1 MKKYY
6 AVILLVLFL
15 IYNLFKNFVIE
26 GLLYQIFMIGLIII
40 NGIILF
46 KYKDEIDYKKVVGVI
61 YFLAGFFSKNIFQ
74 CYFAFSNVI
83 IICVIESLRNKK
95 SNVPLIVME
104 VLLFL
109 VPAIIV
115 SHLFIGTR
123 YDKNF
128 MRNDISKDY
137 YYLCDNNVSS
147 YRFSGTANDS
157 YHYSIGKYYEIAR
170 IDNLIYIAYDERNE
184 VSQKE
189 YEEYIAEHECNNN
202 NN

>member
-26 GLLYQIFMIGLIII
+26 GLLYQIFMIGLIITNI
-40 NGIILF
+40 VILL
-46 KYKDEIDYKKVVGVI
+46 KYKDETSYKKTIGVI
-61 YFLAGFFSKNIFQ
+61 YFLAWVFSKNIFQ

-157 YHYSIGKYYEIAR
+157 YHYSIGKYYEIVK
-170 IDNLIYIAYDERNE
+170 INNLLYIAYDERNE

-189 YEEYIAEHECNNN
+189 YKKYIAEHKCNNN
-202 NN
+202 

>member
-26 GLLYQIFMIGLIII
+26 GLLYQIFMIGLIITNI
-40 NGIILF
+40 VILL
-46 KYKDEIDYKKVVGVI
+46 KYKDEISYKKTIGVI
-61 YFLAGFFSKNIFQ
+61 YFLAWVFSKNIFYF
-74 CYFAFSNVI
+74 YFAFSNVI

-157 YHYSIGKYYEIAR
+157 YHYSIGKYYEIVK
-170 IDNLIYIAYDERNE
+170 INNLLYIAYDERNE

-189 YEEYIAEHECNNN
+189 YKKYIAEHKCNNN
-202 NN
+202 

>member
-157 YHYSIGKYYEIAR
+157 YHYSIGKYYEIVK
-170 IDNLIYIAYDERNE
+170 INNLLYIAYDERNE

-189 YEEYIAEHECNNN
+189 YEEYIAEHKCNNN
-202 NN
+202 

>member
-1 MKKYY
+1 
-6 AVILLVLFL
+6 
-15 IYNLFKNFVIE
+15 
-26 GLLYQIFMIGLIII
+26 MIGLIITNI
-40 NGIILF
+40 VILL
-46 KYKDEIDYKKVVGVI
+46 KYKDEISYKKTIGVI
-61 YFLAGFFSKNIFQ
+61 YFLAWFFSKNIFQ

-115 SHLFIGTR
+115 SHLFIGNK
-123 YDKNF
+123 YNKDF

-137 YYLCDNNVSS
+137 YYLCEDNISS
-147 YRFSGTANDS
+147 YRYSSSAKDS
-157 YHYSIGKYYEIAR
+157 YHYSIGKYYEFVKINN
-170 IDNLIYIAYDERNE
+170 ILYIAYDERKE
-184 VSQKE
+184 VPQKE

-202 NN
+202 

>member
-26 GLLYQIFMIGLIII
+26 GLLYQIFMIGLIITNI
-40 NGIILF
+40 VILL
-46 KYKDEIDYKKVVGVI
+46 KYKDEISYKKTIGVI
-61 YFLAGFFSKNIFQ
+61 YFLAWVFSKNIFQ

-189 YEEYIAEHECNNN
+189 YEEYIAEHKCNNN
-202 NN
+202 

>member
-15 IYNLFKNFVIE
+15 IYNLFKSFVIE
-26 GLLYQIFMIGLIII
+26 GLLYQIFMIGLIIT
-40 NGIILF
+40 NLVIIL
-46 KYKDEIDYKKVVGVI
+46 KYKDEISYKKTIGVI
-61 YFLAGFFSKNIFQ
+61 YFLAWFFSKNIFQ

-115 SHLFIGTR
+115 SHLFIGTK
-123 YDKNF
+123 YNKDF

-137 YYLCDNNVSS
+137 YYLCEDNISS
-147 YRFSGTANDS
+147 YRYSGSAKDS

-189 YEEYIAEHECNNN
+189 YKKYIAEHECNNN
-202 NN
+202 

>member
-1 MKKYY
+1 
-6 AVILLVLFL
+6 
-15 IYNLFKNFVIE
+15 
-26 GLLYQIFMIGLIII
+26 MIGLIII

-83 IICVIESLRNKK
+83 IICVIESLCNKK

>member
-115 SHLFIGTR
+115 SHLFIGTK
-123 YDKNF
+123 YNKNF

-147 YRFSGTANDS
+147 YRFSGSANDS
-157 YHYSIGKYYEIAR
+157 YHYSIGKYYEIVK
-170 IDNLIYIAYDERNE
+170 INNLLYIAYDERNE

-189 YEEYIAEHECNNN
+189 YKKYIAEHKCNNN
-202 NN
+202 

>member
-26 GLLYQIFMIGLIII
+26 GLLYQIFMIGLIITNI
-40 NGIILF
+40 VILL
-46 KYKDEIDYKKVVGVI
+46 KYKDEISYKKTIGVI
-61 YFLAGFFSKNIFQ
+61 YFLAWVFSKNIFQ

-157 YHYSIGKYYEIAR
+157 YHYSIGKYYEIVK
-170 IDNLIYIAYDERNE
+170 INNLLYIAYDERNE

-189 YEEYIAEHECNNN
+189 YKKYIAEHKCNNN
-202 NN
+202 

>member
-109 VPAIIV
+109 VPSIIV

-157 YHYSIGKYYEIAR
+157 YHYSIGKYYEIVK
-170 IDNLIYIAYDERNE
+170 INNLLYIAYDERNE

-189 YEEYIAEHECNNN
+189 YKKYIAEHKCNNN
-202 NN
+202 

>member
-26 GLLYQIFMIGLIII
+26 GLLYQIFMIGLIITNI
-40 NGIILF
+40 VILL
-46 KYKDEIDYKKVVGVI
+46 KYKDEISYKKTIGVI
-61 YFLAGFFSKNIFQ
+61 YFLAWVFSKNIFQ

-157 YHYSIGKYYEIAR
+157 YHYSIGKYYEIVK
-170 IDNLIYIAYDERNE
+170 INNLLYIAYDERNE

-189 YEEYIAEHECNNN
+189 YKKYIAEHECNNN
-202 NN
+202 